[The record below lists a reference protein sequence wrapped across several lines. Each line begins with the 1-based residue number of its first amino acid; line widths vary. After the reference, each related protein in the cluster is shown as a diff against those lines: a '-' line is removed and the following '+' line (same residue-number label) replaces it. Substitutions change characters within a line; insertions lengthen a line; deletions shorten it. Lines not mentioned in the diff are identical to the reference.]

1 MISDRLFDRLAAE
14 ETEEDVRRMRNL
26 MQDEME
32 DETTSD
38 PVSIFADLEPHAQ
51 WDITLDRLRN
61 LKPEYTVHI
70 KVLLEKKIFWARR
83 WGSYPDGGFS
93 IEDFEVALLERLEEL
108 SPYEIVRKAVGI
120 KSSRLNSS
128 RHWQTLDEL
137 TSIEWQQT
145 AELTIHDLWDQ
156 TLKPVDVLLELNVE
170 QNVQPSQ
177 SNQPQRNEPQR
188 NVSTD
193 LRSKRSRDC
202 IDSSDVD
209 DEIAPQK
216 PPRKTRTNQSLSQLN
231 HQIDRRE
238 QAGNFADAICKHWT
252 CVDENCRNFKEFCWV
267 APDRKHYSISAVDQQ
282 AWSISII
289 QDEANIRNPPAAL
302 IARWMAAAGPVN
314 RDYKRPLTNPQTS
327 MQQCVDMQKQM
338 EWNMMERT
346 QDSLDRM
353 QNHQDQKNQR
363 QQWQWQQ
370 QQPQQTW
377 QYSLP
382 AIVAHPQ
389 SQQPWQNNPLPAVAV
404 PRPFLPPPSHPSI
417 YSLPSR
423 PSPQSSKAAGKRPIP
438 IERSSS
444 PIAAE
449 NKDEGE
455 TIMEFFDWLSS
466 RTPRD
471 DIKEKLTLFRNH
483 VYEEVWSWKELKS
496 AAAEDTR
503 RHLEGLNIGVPGG
516 VLRGLNRDM
525 DLFKTLHREK
535 ENAARQLASLAQKR

>member
-1 MISDRLFDRLAAE
+1 M
-14 ETEEDVRRMRNL
+14 
-26 MQDEME
+26 
-32 DETTSD
+32 
-38 PVSIFADLEPHAQ
+38 
-51 WDITLDRLRN
+51 
-61 LKPEYTVHI
+61 
-70 KVLLEKKIFWARR
+70 
-83 WGSYPDGGFS
+83 SY
-93 IEDFEVALLERLEEL
+93 
-108 SPYEIVRKAVGI
+108 
-120 KSSRLNSS
+120 N
-128 RHWQTLDEL
+128 T
-137 TSIEWQQT
+137 
-145 AELTIHDLWDQ
+145 
-156 TLKPVDVLLELNVE
+156 
-170 QNVQPSQ
+170 
-177 SNQPQRNEPQR
+177 
-188 NVSTD
+188 
-193 LRSKRSRDC
+193 RS
-202 IDSSDVD
+202 
-209 DEIAPQK
+209 QK
-216 PPRKTRTNQSLSQLN
+216 PKKSVS
-231 HQIDRRE
+231 
-238 QAGNFADAICKHWT
+238 FAED
-252 CVDENCRNFKEFCWV
+252 
-267 APDRKHYSISAVDQQ
+267 
-282 AWSISII
+282 
-289 QDEANIRNPPAAL
+289 
-302 IARWMAAAGPVN
+302 
-314 RDYKRPLTNPQTS
+314 
-327 MQQCVDMQKQM
+327 
-338 EWNMMERT
+338 NMMERT

-353 QNHQDQKNQR
+353 QNRQDQKDQR